1 LERNSPRGRANFFPC
16 PLSMHRKISKFE
28 FFQLRILGASAVSFF
43 CLKLKSDVFSKPM
56 AVRGSKGRCERVA
69 NLCQKSRAL
78 CFASRFGKR
87 LRKHFEPTQDVAGEF
102 CWSRNKLHIVDRKSR
117 ARQYLCV
124 FLDRRIIPGVD

>member
-1 LERNSPRGRANFFPC
+1 MVKKFAQGAKTLDSLFSTLEPKP
-16 PLSMHRKISKFE
+16 
-28 FFQLRILGASAVSFF
+28 
-43 CLKLKSDVFSKPM
+43 DVVSKPM
-56 AVRGSKGRCERVA
+56 AVRVPKGRCECVA
-69 NLCQKSRAL
+69 DLCQKSRAL
-78 CFASRFGKR
+78 CFAHRFGKR